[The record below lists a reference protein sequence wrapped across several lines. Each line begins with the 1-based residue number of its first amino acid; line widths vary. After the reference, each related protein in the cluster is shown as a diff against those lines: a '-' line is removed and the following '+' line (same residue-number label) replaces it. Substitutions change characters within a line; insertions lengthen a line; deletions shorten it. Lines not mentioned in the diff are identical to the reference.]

1 MYKYRKSFMNHNGK
15 GAGSLLIAAVTLGVG
30 FTLGAGLMKAGV
42 KYANKFS
49 GNKFPPEVAQ
59 SFRASRNW
67 YLYDYQLPA

>member
-1 MYKYRKSFMNHNGK
+1 MYKYRKSLMSKGGGNLLLAAITL
-15 GAGSLLIAAVTLGVG
+15 GAG
-30 FTLGAGLMKAGV
+30 FTIGAGLMKAGV

-49 GNKFPPEVAQ
+49 GNKLPPEFAS